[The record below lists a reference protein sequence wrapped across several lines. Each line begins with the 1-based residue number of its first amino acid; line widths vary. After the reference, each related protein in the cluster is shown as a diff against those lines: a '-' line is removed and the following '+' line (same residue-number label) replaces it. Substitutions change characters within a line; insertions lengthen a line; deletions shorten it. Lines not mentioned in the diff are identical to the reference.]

1 MVVVVVVLVV
11 VLMTMSW
18 RGSQAVRS
26 SLRYPLTSWKL
37 RFYFWRK
44 MDVLREGNAGATGE
58 TWATKASFFYGFSL
72 LFGGARGD
80 PFSDHM
86 QGQPSIGN
94 PNGALTAPNPELPE
108 LPIPA
113 MVSITTITHSL
124 DRGSSCPPPLCN
136 RIKSLVS
143 GDGLLFLGGGSA
155 VVLPASCS
163 QARAAVH
170 RLTPAPPS
178 RRPPRLVTR
187 RRWLEEGKA
196 EMCCQTTPHGFPM

>member
-1 MVVVVVVLVV
+1 
-11 VLMTMSW
+11 MTISW

-26 SLRYPLTSWKL
+26 SLRYPLTSWSSDFISGEGWMFYVRGTRVQLGKL
-37 RFYFWRK
+37 GRRQ
-44 MDVLREGNAGATGE
+44 R
-58 TWATKASFFYGFSL
+58 ASFMAFPFRLGEHE
-72 LFGGARGD
+72 GD

-86 QGQPSIGN
+86 QGQPSIRN
-94 PNGALTAPNPELPE
+94 PNGASQQPDAE

-113 MVSITTITHSL
+113 KVTIPTITSL

-143 GDGLLFLGGGSA
+143 GDGLLFLGGVSA
-155 VVLPASCS
+155 VVLPPSCS

-178 RRPPRLVTR
+178 RRSSEAGDQAAVAGR
-187 RRWLEEGKA
+187 RQG
-196 EMCCQTTPHGFPM
+196 